1 MATDSKANHTRAD
14 SAIDGIDSIPK
25 TFATA
30 QSFCT
35 AVSSFASQG
44 GVQAITE
51 LLQLLPQRE
60 KEIKVKEDT
69 IRDLN
74 AKSATEKDSHVAY
87 TRKLLSD
94 YEDRYDEWRDES
106 GELQSEV
113 DALEAASR
121 DKVTEIMALRKDLE
135 DHKTKVQDLEKE
147 NTHVTIRFKEQECQ
161 LIELE
166 ARMETTQADSAACAL
181 QLRESQEQTT
191 AQKRLFDEEAKRH
204 QSLKDE
210 AKKLKERVRAFHQ
223 FSVRTEELDLP
234 ET

>member
-1 MATDSKANHTRAD
+1 MATDPKANHTRAD

-74 AKSATEKDSHVAY
+74 AKSASEKDSHDAY

-135 DHKTKVQDLEKE
+135 DHKTKVEYLEKE
-147 NTHVTIRFKEQECQ
+147 HTHVTTRFKEQNGQ
-161 LIELE
+161 LIQME
-166 ARMETTQADSAACAL
+166 AKMKKAQADSAACAL

-191 AQKRLFDEEAKRH
+191 AQKTLFEDEAKRH
-204 QSLKDE
+204 QTVKDV
-210 AKKLKERVRAFHQ
+210 AKKLKERVRTFYQ
-223 FSVRTEELDLP
+223 FSVKTEELDLP